1 MTSVVDPTKE
11 FVDGIADAAAAAADA
26 ADDVDHAARFPTEAF
41 EVLRARRALSAYVPA
56 RLGGADVPFPVVAQ
70 ACFELGRA
78 CAATGMV
85 FAMHQIQ
92 VGALVRHTDSS
103 DALEQYLEDLSDR
116 QLLLASAT
124 SEVGVGGDLRRSIAA
139 VQRDGEDCTLEK
151 KAQTISYGATA
162 DGILVTAR
170 RDPDAEQSDQ
180 VLVLVRREDLELEL
194 AGKWDSLGMRG
205 TCSPGFVLRARFA
218 PENVLPTPFADIA
231 SQTMVPFSHILWS
244 HVWLGIATA
253 AFERARSFV
262 RELARARPD
271 SAPAPTRL
279 SELAAL
285 LQRMRNEVD
294 SAASEYASMIASDEA
309 PDDLFTIGYATRI
322 NLLKINASQLAPE
335 ICTGALALTGFAGYM
350 NSTPFSVG
358 RHIRDSLSAAL
369 MIANERI
376 HATNAALLLVQRV

>member
-180 VLVLVRREDLELEL
+180 VLVLVRAEP
-194 AGKWDSLGMRG
+194 AGA
-205 TCSPGFVLRARFA
+205 V
-218 PENVLPTPFADIA
+218 
-231 SQTMVPFSHILWS
+231 H
-244 HVWLGIATA
+244 
-253 AFERARSFV
+253 
-262 RELARARPD
+262 
-271 SAPAPTRL
+271 
-279 SELAAL
+279 
-285 LQRMRNEVD
+285 
-294 SAASEYASMIASDEA
+294 
-309 PDDLFTIGYATRI
+309 
-322 NLLKINASQLAPE
+322 
-335 ICTGALALTGFAGYM
+335 
-350 NSTPFSVG
+350 
-358 RHIRDSLSAAL
+358 
-369 MIANERI
+369 
-376 HATNAALLLVQRV
+376 

>member
-1 MTSVVDPTKE
+1 VTSVADPTKE
-11 FVDGIADAAAAAADA
+11 FADAIADGAAAAVDA
-26 ADDVDHAARFPTEAF
+26 ADEVDREARFPSEAF
-41 EVLRARRALSAYVPA
+41 EVLRARRALSAYVPR
-56 RLGGADVPFPVVAQ
+56 RLGGAEMPFPAVAR
-70 ACFELGRA
+70 ACFDLGRA

-92 VGALVRHTDSS
+92 VGALVRHADGS
-103 DALEQYLEDLSDR
+103 DALERYLEELTER

-139 VQRDGEDCTLEK
+139 VERDGDSATLEK
-151 KAQTISYGATA
+151 RAQTISYGATA

-170 RDPDAEQSDQ
+170 RDPEAEPGDQ
-180 VLVLVRREDLELEL
+180 VLALVRREEFELEP
-194 AGKWDSLGMRG
+194 AGTWDSLGMRG

-231 SQTMVPFSHILWS
+231 PQTMVPFSHILWS
-244 HVWLGIATA
+244 QVWLGIATA
-253 AFERARSFV
+253 AFERARSYV

-271 SAPAPTRL
+271 SSPAPTRL

-285 LQRMRNEVD
+285 HQRMRNEVD
-294 SAASEYASMIASDEA
+294 SATTEYTSMLASDEA

-335 ICTGALALTGFAGYM
+335 ICTGALGLTGMAGYQ
-350 NSTPFSVG
+350 NTTPFSVG

-376 HATNAALLLVQRV
+376 HATNAALLLVQRG